1 MLYSFSDRLILKIYK
16 LYYKYVLYIRS
27 VHDIRLKTSL
37 LGMTL
42 SYKIGGPYQTRLAD
56 HNHWRSKS
64 SAFVFS
70 ARWVVLRDP
79 PFHLCS
85 RNALDLDRQ

>member
-1 MLYSFSDRLILKIYK
+1 MLYSFSDRLILQIYK
-16 LYYKYVLYIRS
+16 LYYKYILYIRS

-37 LGMTL
+37 LYMTL

-64 SAFVFS
+64 SAFTSVYNNMIYS
-70 ARWVVLRDP
+70 VNHTTL
-79 PFHLCS
+79 
-85 RNALDLDRQ
+85 

>member
-1 MLYSFSDRLILKIYK
+1 MLYSFSDRLILQIYK
-16 LYYKYVLYIRS
+16 LYYKYILYIRS

-37 LGMTL
+37 LCMTL

-64 SAFVFS
+64 SAFSTTTTTS
-70 ARWVVLRDP
+70 AVYG
-79 PFHLCS
+79 C
-85 RNALDLDRQ
+85 